1 MGKKA
6 KDSLQQF
13 IAPKQKNEHKTEA
26 SLKKL
31 MNWKTVQK
39 SLDSIKKCTEGMHT
53 EEKTK
58 EDGPN

>member
-13 IAPKQKNEHKTEA
+13 IAPKQKNEHKMEA
-26 SLKKL
+26 SLKTL

-39 SLDSIKKCTEGMHT
+39 SLDPIKKCTKGMHT